1 MVYTDIRPGRTVK
14 YSLRVALTF
23 WPLDR
28 KVRFD
33 HDAIERLR
41 IYMGTVCE
49 DFESRLLDLVVKG
62 DQVMLLVE
70 YPPKHSV
77 AGLVD
82 SLKGV
87 SSRLLQ
93 DARPDLRQPEG
104 ALWSPSYNAM
114 SREAQ

>member
-1 MVYTDIRPGRTVK
+1 VR
-14 YSLRVALTF
+14 YSLTVELTF
-23 WPLDR
+23 FLLNRGLLLDR
-28 KVRFD
+28 
-33 HDAIERLR
+33 DAIERLK
-41 IYMGTVCE
+41 IYTGRVCE
-49 DFESRLLDLVVKG
+49 DFESRLLSLVAEG
-62 DQVMLLVE
+62 DQVTLLIE

-93 DARPDLRQPEG
+93 EARPDLRQPEG

-114 SREAQ
+114 SREAK